1 MLINLL
7 SATNQL
13 FALFACSEITFYS
26 IILAELIL
34 NPHCIIKKY

>member
-7 SATNQL
+7 SETNQL
-13 FALFACSEITFYS
+13 FAVVIYSEIAFYS

-34 NPHCIIKKY
+34 NLI